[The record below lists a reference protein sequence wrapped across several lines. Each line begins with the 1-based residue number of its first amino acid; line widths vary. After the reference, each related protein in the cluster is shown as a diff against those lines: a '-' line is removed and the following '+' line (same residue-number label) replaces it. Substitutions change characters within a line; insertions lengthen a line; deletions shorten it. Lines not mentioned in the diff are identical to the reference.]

1 MVLCD
6 SYDKLILGYLDKNS
20 RQSFSQIGKEIDLP
34 KSVVSYRVKKLMK
47 KGIIKKFYTVIDTYK
62 LGYSS
67 FRVYIAY
74 QYTTPEIEKE
84 ICEHFKKSSLNW
96 WTVSTKGRFDLAIIM
111 WANDI
116 KEFYI
121 FWEDTLKKYRDYFRE
136 QEFSIYLQSHEFL
149 HEYLN
154 TPPMKENHIRKTF
167 SLSGAPMVRSFD
179 HLDLLILKEISNN
192 ARISFQE
199 LSKNLRQSSSKIKQ
213 RFNQLI
219 ADEII
224 LGFRVDI
231 DIEKIGYKCFKADIL
246 LKDYTE
252 RNEII
257 EYVVSNPHLIRIDKS
272 IGISDLELEF
282 HVAND
287 EEFQEIMSDLNN
299 NFKYSIRNF
308 KYLSTSEMHNFNLFP
323 LNN

>member
-6 SYDKLILGYLDKNS
+6 TYDKLILGYLDKNA
-20 RQSFSQIGKEIDLP
+20 RQSFSQIGKEIHLP

-47 KGIIKKFYTVIDTYK
+47 KGVIKKFYTVIDTYK

-84 ICEHFKKSSLNW
+84 ICNHFKESSLNW

-116 KEFYI
+116 KEFYQ
-121 FWEDTLKKYRDYFRE
+121 FWDDTLKRYRDYFRE

-154 TPPMKENHIRKTF
+154 TLPNDKKKIRKTF
-167 SLSGAPMVRSFD
+167 SLSGTPIAKSFD
-179 HLDLLILKEISNN
+179 RLDLLILKELANN

-199 LSKNLRQSSSKIKQ
+199 LSKNLRQPPSKIKQ
-213 RFNQLI
+213 RFNQLKR
-219 ADEII
+219 EKII

-246 LKDYTE
+246 LKNYNE

-257 EYVVSNPHLIRIDKS
+257 EYVMHNPHLIRIDKS

-282 HVAND
+282 HVEND
-287 EEFQEIMSDLNN
+287 EEFQDIMSDLNN
-299 NFKYSIRNF
+299 NFKNSIRNF
-308 KYLSTSEMHNFNLFP
+308 KYLSTSEMHNFNLMP
-323 LNN
+323 S